1 MLIVSYYVY
10 VLLCEDGSYYTGYAK
25 DIDSRLKQHMIGVG
39 ARYTKLHRP
48 KRIVYA
54 EEFDTI
60 REAMKR
66 EREIKRL
73 SHDEKEKLLKR
84 AHKRFNQYFKLIDR
98 QERRVKGV

>member
-1 MLIVSYYVY
+1 MVSYYVY

-25 DIDSRLKQHMIGVG
+25 DVDSRLKQHMIGVG

-60 REAMKR
+60 KEAMKR
-66 EREIKRL
+66 ERKIKRL

-84 AHKRFNQYFKLIDR
+84 ADKRFNQYFKLIDR
-98 QERRVKGV
+98 QERRVKGA

>member
-1 MLIVSYYVY
+1 MLTVAYYVY
-10 VLLCEDGSYYTGYAK
+10 VLLCEDGSYYTGCAK
-25 DIDSRLKQHMIGVG
+25 DIDSRLKQHMTGVG

-48 KRIVYA
+48 KRIVYS

-84 AHKRFNQYFKLIDR
+84 AY
-98 QERRVKGV
+98 